1 MTRAVITTVLAAAFA
16 MLAPSAFAQSADVPQ
31 PASPGQDRTADEAG
45 QNQQAMRQMMRKM
58 MDEMLQEKT
67 ARDRDPEAD
76 WRHRGPRLQDDEMSD
91 RDAGRMKHGR
101 RAGADM
107 MQGAK
112 MRIMFA
118 IMDTDG
124 DGTLSRAEV
133 QDFIGRIFN
142 AVDEDGDESVDMQE
156 LQSFFRPGGDQDR
169 R

>member
-1 MTRAVITTVLAAAFA
+1 MTRSVTTAVLAAAFA
-16 MLAPSAFAQSADVPQ
+16 MLASSAFAQSADAPKPVS
-31 PASPGQDRTADEAG
+31 PAQDRPAGEAG
-45 QNQQAMRQMMRKM
+45 QNQQAMRQMMREM
-58 MDEMLQEKT
+58 MDEMLQERT
-67 ARDRDPEAD
+67 AKDRDPEAD
-76 WRHRGPRLQDDEMSD
+76 WRQRGPKLPDEEMGE
-91 RDAGRMKHGR
+91 RDPGHMRHGR

-107 MQGAK
+107 MQSAK

-124 DGTLSRAEV
+124 DGTLSRTEV

-142 AVDEDGDESVDMQE
+142 AVDEDGDESLDMQE

>member
-1 MTRAVITTVLAAAFA
+1 MTRAFTTTVLAAAFA
-16 MLAPSAFAQSADVPQ
+16 MLAPSAFAQSADVPK
-31 PASPGQDRTADEAG
+31 PASPAQDRTADEAG
-45 QNQQAMRQMMRKM
+45 QNQQAMRQMMREM

-67 ARDRDPEAD
+67 AKDRDPEAD

-91 RDAGRMKHGR
+91 RDTGRMKHGR

-112 MRIMFA
+112 MRITFA

-124 DGTLSRAEV
+124 DGTLSRTEV

-156 LQSFFRPGGDQDR
+156 LQSFFRPGEDQDR

>member
-1 MTRAVITTVLAAAFA
+1 MTRPVRTAVLAAAFA
-16 MLAPSAFAQSADVPQ
+16 MLASSVFAQSGDAPKPPP
-31 PASPGQDRTADEAG
+31 PAQDRTAGEAG
-45 QNQQAMRQMMRKM
+45 QNQQAMRQMMREM
-58 MDEMLQEKT
+58 MDEMLQERSIK
-67 ARDRDPEAD
+67 DRDPGPD
-76 WRHRGPRLQDDEMSD
+76 WRHSGPTLQDDGTGD
-91 RDAGRMKHGR
+91 RDVAPMRHGR

-124 DGTLSRAEV
+124 DGTLSRTEV

-156 LQSFFRPGGDQDR
+156 LQSFFHRGGDQDR